1 MLKKKLLLSLI
12 IFQGILIVIAI
23 IAIII
28 GVFFKGN
35 TKSKLSSNN
44 LSGINIENI
53 YLFDDNNL
61 QQKIIE
67 DDQVIIQIIDI
78 NTKKIKKEII
88 FEK

>member
-53 YLFDDNNL
+53 YLFDFKL
-61 QQKIIE
+61 IIA
-67 DDQVIIQIIDI
+67 
-78 NTKKIKKEII
+78 NC
-88 FEK
+88 